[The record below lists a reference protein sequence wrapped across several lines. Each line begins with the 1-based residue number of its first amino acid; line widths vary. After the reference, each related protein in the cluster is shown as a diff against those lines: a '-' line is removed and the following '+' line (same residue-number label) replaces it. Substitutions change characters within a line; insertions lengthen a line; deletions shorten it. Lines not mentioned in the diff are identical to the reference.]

1 MASTRPPRRSALAA
15 VHKQGRS
22 FHKLCVFSI
31 LIGFIFLTTG
41 GLRGAPEDVSG
52 VARGEQGGWIEIVK
66 RPQFGFLPSLR
77 ILLTAKVCAWG
88 LI

>member
-1 MASTRPPRRSALAA
+1 MVKCGVDEAAAAAALAA

-41 GLRGAPEDVSG
+41 GLRGAPGDVSG
-52 VARGEQGGWIEIVK
+52 AARGGRGA
-66 RPQFGFLPSLR
+66 G
-77 ILLTAKVCAWG
+77 
-88 LI
+88 